1 MPDSY
6 PFGRD
11 LYLALRGT
19 NGVLSWSPSFE
30 GTKERLFVCSDSGE
44 YSLPARQHLDFEL
57 PPQPGY
63 GSVMGLRFLSDLV
76 ESVRTGKPP
85 AITGQDGL
93 KALEVVEAI
102 YQSAESGRSVKL

>member
-1 MPDSY
+1 
-6 PFGRD
+6 
-11 LYLALRGT
+11 
-19 NGVLSWSPSFE
+19 
-30 GTKERLFVCSDSGE
+30 LFVCSDTGE
-44 YSLPARQHLDFEL
+44 YSQTDRQHLDFEL

-63 GSVMGLRFLSDLV
+63 GAVMGLRFLSELV

-102 YQSAESGRSVKL
+102 YQSAESGRSVRL